1 MTPPPHPEEIECF
14 RMPMPDG
21 QFSPDKRYEYTYA
34 TRKSW
39 EYIPLL
45 RRKDWRYF
53 TTKGFT
59 YAGKWLRSERRGWGD
74 GGDCWEVFEDDQTDN
89 GANGGT
95 KEKIVSWDYDATLC
109 WRECRYG
116 AAVADDAALI
126 TRVMPPEVIDKM
138 ITSVAETDA
147 ETDAETKATV
157 ETKATATAEA
167 TATATDEW
175 SLIQC
180 IFGNPSKCGV
190 LDKAETTT
198 MEPKYQVH
206 TSIAEF
212 WCFIT
217 SFFYGSSLLL
227 YLVKEEDWFEGWRAG
242 AGWPSYIHFS
252 IAISVIVMICSAVYH
267 VSLIEVVGCVD
278 CFFASFMCASAT
290 MTVFGV
296 DMITQTGALLFLGV
310 IYLHARRYIT
320 RISMIIMAL
329 VFPFA
334 LLSYTRMKKYYGAAV
349 CTMGLAGVACFLMD
363 RMGIAPL
370 HSLWHIFGAGAITVS
385 LYHVVV
391 NGAVMMTNVG
401 ECESIQ

>member
-1 MTPPPHPEEIECF
+1 MTPPPPPPPPPHPEEIECF

-21 QFSPDKRYEYTYA
+21 RFSPDKRYEYTYA

-45 RRKDWRYF
+45 RRKDWQYF

-59 YAGKWLRSERRGWGD
+59 YAGKWLRRERRRSGNDGD
-74 GGDCWEVFEDDQTDN
+74 YCEVFLDDLGGGE
-89 GANGGT
+89 GA

-109 WRECRYG
+109 WRECPY
-116 AAVADDAALI
+116 AADSALI
-126 TRVMPPEVIDKM
+126 TGVTREVIDKM
-138 ITSVAETDA
+138 ITTIAEADA
-147 ETDAETKATV
+147 EAT
-157 ETKATATAEA
+157 A

-206 TSIAEF
+206 TGIAEF

-227 YLVKEEDWFEGWRAG
+227 YLVKEEDWFEGWRAPA

-278 CFFASFMCASAT
+278 CFFASFVFASVT
-290 MTVFGV
+290 MSVFGI
-296 DMITQTGALLFLGV
+296 DILTQVGVLLGIGVMNFNAWRYSTRLALIVVG
-310 IYLHARRYIT
+310 
-320 RISMIIMAL
+320 L
-329 VFPFA
+329 VYPFA
-334 LLSYTRMKKYYGAAV
+334 MLSCMRMKKYYGAAV
-349 CTMGLAGVACFLMD
+349 FLLVNIGVVCFLMD

-370 HSLWHIFGAGAITVS
+370 HSLWHIFGAGAITLA

-391 NGAVMMTNVG
+391 NGAVMMTNVCG
-401 ECESIQ
+401 G

>member
-1 MTPPPHPEEIECF
+1 MTPPPPPPHPEEIECF

-21 QFSPDKRYEYTYA
+21 RFSPDKRYEYTYA

-109 WRECRYG
+109 WRECPYA
-116 AAVADDAALI
+116 AAVADSALI
-126 TRVMPPEVIDKM
+126 TGVTREVIDKM
-138 ITSVAETDA
+138 ITTIAEAKAEAEEETDTVKTTA
-147 ETDAETKATV
+147 DAKTKAT
-157 ETKATATAEA
+157 
-167 TATATDEW
+167 TDEW

-206 TSIAEF
+206 ASIAEF

-278 CFFASFMCASAT
+278 CFFASFVIASVT
-290 MTVFGV
+290 MSVFGI
-296 DMITQTGALLFLGV
+296 DILTQVGVLLGIGVMNFNAWRYSTRLALIVVG
-310 IYLHARRYIT
+310 
-320 RISMIIMAL
+320 L
-329 VFPFA
+329 VYPFA
-334 LLSYTRMKKYYGAAV
+334 MLSCMRMKKYYGAAV
-349 CTMGLAGVACFLMD
+349 FLLVNIGVACFLMD

-370 HSLWHIFGAGAITVS
+370 HSLWHIVGAGAITLA

-391 NGAVMMTNVG
+391 NGTVMMTNVW

>member
-1 MTPPPHPEEIECF
+1 MTPPPPPPPHPEEIECF

-21 QFSPDKRYEYTYA
+21 RFSPDKRYEYTYA

-74 GGDCWEVFEDDQTDN
+74 GGDCWEVFDDDQTDN
-89 GANGGT
+89 GANGAT

-109 WRECRYG
+109 WRECPYA
-116 AAVADDAALI
+116 AAVADSALI
-126 TRVMPPEVIDKM
+126 TRVTPPEVIEKM
-138 ITSVAETDA
+138 ITTIAEKTPRRTA
-147 ETDAETKATV
+147 KTKATV
-157 ETKATATAEA
+157 E
-167 TATATDEW
+167 ATATDEW
-175 SLIQC
+175 SMIQC

-206 TSIAEF
+206 PNIAEF

-227 YLVKEEDWFEGWRAG
+227 YLVKEEDWFEGWRAA
-242 AGWPSYIHFS
+242 AGWPTYIHFS

-278 CFFASFMCASAT
+278 CFFASFAIVSVT
-290 MTVFGV
+290 MSVFGV
-296 DMITQTGALLFLGV
+296 DMITQVGALLGIGMMNFN
-310 IYLHARRYIT
+310 AWRYST
-320 RISMIIMAL
+320 RLAL
-329 VFPFA
+329 IVVGLVYPFA
-334 LLSYTRMKKYYGAAV
+334 MLSCMRMKKYYGAAV
-349 CTMGLAGVACFLMD
+349 FLLVNIGVVCFLLD
-363 RMGIAPL
+363 RMGVAPL
-370 HSLWHIFGAGAITVS
+370 HSIWHILGGGAITAA
-385 LYHVVV
+385 LYHLVV
-391 NGAVMMTNVG
+391 NGTVMMTNVG
-401 ECESIQ
+401 ECE

>member
-1 MTPPPHPEEIECF
+1 MTTTPHPEEIECF

-21 QFSPDKRYEYTYA
+21 EFSPDKRYEYTYA

-59 YAGKWLRSERRGWGD
+59 YAGKWLRSERNGFGD
-74 GGDCWEVFEDDQTDN
+74 GADCWEVFDDDQTDN

-109 WRECRYG
+109 WRECPYA
-116 AAVADDAALI
+116 AAVADSALI
-126 TRVMPPEVIDKM
+126 TRVTPPEVIEKM
-138 ITSVAETDA
+138 ITTIAEKTPRRTA
-147 ETDAETKATV
+147 KTKATV
-157 ETKATATAEA
+157 EA

-180 IFGNPSKCGV
+180 IFGNPSKCAV
-190 LDKAETTT
+190 LDPAETTT

-206 TSIAEF
+206 PNIAEF

-227 YLVKEEDWFEGWRAG
+227 YLVKEEDWFEGWRA
-242 AGWPSYIHFS
+242 ATGWPSYIHFS
-252 IAISVIVMICSAVYH
+252 IAISALVMIFSAAYH
-267 VSLIEVVGCVD
+267 ACIIEVVGCVD
-278 CFFASFMCASAT
+278 CFLASFAIVSVT
-290 MTVFGV
+290 MSVFGV
-296 DMITQTGALLFLGV
+296 DIITQVGALLGIGMMNFN
-310 IYLHARRYIT
+310 AWRYST
-320 RISMIIMAL
+320 RLAL
-329 VFPFA
+329 IVVGLVYPFA
-334 LLSYTRMKKYYGAAV
+334 MLSCMRMKKYYGAAV
-349 CTMGLAGVACFLMD
+349 FLLVNIGVVCFLMD

-391 NGAVMMTNVG
+391 NGAVMMTNG
-401 ECESIQ
+401 WECESIQ

>member
-1 MTPPPHPEEIECF
+1 MTTPPHPEEIECF

-21 QFSPDKRYEYTYA
+21 RFSPDKRYEYTYA

-74 GGDCWEVFEDDQTDN
+74 GGDCWEVFEDDLGGG
-89 GANGGT
+89 GAT

-109 WRECRYG
+109 WRECPYA
-116 AAVADDAALI
+116 AAVADSALI
-126 TRVMPPEVIDKM
+126 TGETREVIDKM
-138 ITSVAETDA
+138 ITTDAETKAKEETETDA
-147 ETDAETKATV
+147 EADAETKATV
-157 ETKATATAEA
+157 EAKAE
-167 TATATDEW
+167 ATATDEW

-190 LDKAETTT
+190 LDNAETTT

-206 TSIAEF
+206 ASIAEF

-227 YLVKEEDWFEGWRAG
+227 YLVKEEDWFEEWRAG

-278 CFFASFMCASAT
+278 CFFASFVFASVT
-290 MTVFGV
+290 MSVFGI
-296 DMITQTGALLFLGV
+296 DILTQVGVLLGIGVMNFNAWRYSTRLALIVVG
-310 IYLHARRYIT
+310 
-320 RISMIIMAL
+320 L
-329 VFPFA
+329 VYPFA
-334 LLSYTRMKKYYGAAV
+334 MLSCMRMKKYYGAV
-349 CTMGLAGVACFLMD
+349 VFLLVNIGVACFLMD

-370 HSLWHIFGAGAITVS
+370 HSLWHIFGAGAITLA

-391 NGAVMMTNVG
+391 NGAVMMTNVC

>member
-1 MTPPPHPEEIECF
+1 MTPPPPPPHPEEIECF

-21 QFSPDKRYEYTYA
+21 RFSQDKRYEYTYA

-45 RRKDWRYF
+45 RRKDWQYF

-59 YAGKWLRSERRGWGD
+59 YAGKWLRSERRRSGNDGD
-74 GGDCWEVFEDDQTDN
+74 YCEVFLDDLGGGE
-89 GANGGT
+89 GA

-109 WRECRYG
+109 WRECRY
-116 AAVADDAALI
+116 AAADTDAALI
-126 TRVMPPEVIDKM
+126 TRVTREVIDKM
-138 ITSVAETDA
+138 ITTIAEKTPRRTA
-147 ETDAETKATV
+147 KTKATV
-157 ETKATATAEA
+157 EATATA

-206 TSIAEF
+206 TGIAEI

-227 YLVKEEDWFEGWRAG
+227 YLVKEEDWFEGWRA
-242 AGWPSYIHFS
+242 AATTTTGWPSYIHFS

-278 CFFASFMCASAT
+278 CFFASFVFASVT
-290 MTVFGV
+290 MSVFGI
-296 DMITQTGALLFLGV
+296 DILTQVGVLLGIGVMNFNAWRYSTRLALIVVG
-310 IYLHARRYIT
+310 
-320 RISMIIMAL
+320 L
-329 VFPFA
+329 VYPFA
-334 LLSYTRMKKYYGAAV
+334 MLSCMRMKKYYGAAV
-349 CTMGLAGVACFLMD
+349 FLLVNIGVVCFLMD

-391 NGAVMMTNVG
+391 NGTVMMTNVCG
-401 ECESIQ
+401 CESIQ